1 MVPMEVNLDMAVE
14 YIQVRCF
21 YAEVHDNVG
30 SVHVPQFYSSFDVRS
45 MFSRACVHRKVLH
58 AKVDRCETDTR
69 LSTLVLV
76 LAVVRPQQAD
86 ELVEVTPTKIRMT
99 KNSQMAKSK

>member
-30 SVHVPQFYSSFDVRS
+30 GVHVPQFYSSFDVRW
-45 MFSRACVHRKVLH
+45 MFSRACVLH
-58 AKVDRCETDTR
+58 AKVDRCETDTQ